1 MYCFFCGKENNDDRK
16 FCKYCGK
23 SLHPDAAEYQE
34 SPKIQKVSK
43 SPGDS
48 KGQTKM
54 LIAIA
59 ILLFLILLALGALL
73 FVYLR
78 SGTVSPLDMHNDTDS
93 KTEEGVTVDEAEIS
107 TAEADR
113 NDSPEAEENKV
124 YEYPVEEVKDDSV
137 VVDNK
142 NAEEKLRISYA
153 EASSVLNATSKDHAT
168 YIANNVADGNYKTAW
183 VEGVAGNGEGQILIL
198 HLDGAHKISKLKI
211 FDGYLK
217 TKRRYAINGRI
228 TKAVIDYGNG
238 YQQVVDLQIMNPP
251 EVETDFS
258 PDEMGETDIIP
269 ETECVTDTISIT
281 IMNAVAGSKY
291 EDTAVSEIEVYG
303 E

>member
-1 MYCFFCGKENNDDRK
+1 MFSLYIKEEIDETKKQFGRIK
-16 FCKYCGK
+16 LHYPQ
-23 SLHPDAAEYQE
+23 SLHFE
-34 SPKIQKVSK
+34 
-43 SPGDS
+43 
-48 KGQTKM
+48 
-54 LIAIA
+54 
-59 ILLFLILLALGALL
+59 
-73 FVYLR
+73 
-78 SGTVSPLDMHNDTDS
+78 
-93 KTEEGVTVDEAEIS
+93 TEDGL
-107 TAEADR
+107 
-113 NDSPEAEENKV
+113 
-124 YEYPVEEVKDDSV
+124 

-217 TKRRYAINGRI
+217 TKRRYAING
-228 TKAVIDYGNG
+228 